1 MTRLLSGAL
10 ASILAIALVRSAFA
24 AEAPPP
30 AIGEGS
36 TLQTGVT
43 TIVRPN
49 GFALVTFGTWRTPQQ
64 IDRVVAPSPTINPI
78 ANGRWH
84 SALGSRFR
92 RAAYLPHVQAAEQR
106 YGIPRGL
113 LDALIWTE
121 SRYNPVALSKAGAAG
136 LGQLMPR
143 TARAFGVYNRYDPG
157 ANLIGAAQ
165 YLRRLL
171 DRFGAVH
178 LAVAAYNAGPRAV
191 ITSGRIPQNAETP
204 GYVRNVLSAW
214 RR

>member
-1 MTRLLSGAL
+1 MTRLPSGAL
-10 ASILAIALVRSAFA
+10 VSILAIALTRSAFA

-30 AIGEGS
+30 TIGEGS

-43 TIVRPN
+43 TDVRPN

-84 SALGSRFR
+84 NASVSSFR
-92 RAAYLPHVQAAEQR
+92 RAAYLPHVRAAEQR

-121 SRYNPVALSKAGAAG
+121 SRYNPFALSKAGAAG
-136 LGQLMPR
+136 LGQLMPA
-143 TARAFGVYNRYDPG
+143 TARALGVSNRYDEQ
-157 ANLIGAAQ
+157 ANLLASAR
-165 YLRRLL
+165 YLRQMI
-171 DRFGAVH
+171 DKFGAIH
-178 LAVAAYNAGPRAV
+178 LAVAAYNAGPRAIEV
-191 ITSGRIPQNAETP
+191 SGGIPKNIETP
-204 GYVRNVLSAW
+204 SYVRNVLTHW
-214 RR
+214 RY